1 MNFLEN
7 TSNLYAIILFLLLVV
22 IFILFLYLRQKKQ
35 LAKEKG
41 QANISRER
49 IDLFLAANADIKTM
63 FEEIAKV
70 NSRSLKNIYLKEKI
84 KSRLVVRSHD
94 LLSFSKTVSMIK
106 LLPKENQAILK
117 DLLFE
122 AVSSKPPYYLGGLLS
137 RSIIEMPFNSRKSK
151 ERLAIEEIVY
161 KTDVKYNK
169 KVLESAIKY
178 TAKYLKGRGKIVSE
192 NTRLKLKNEIVNLK
206 IAVENLKE

>member
-7 TSNLYAIILFLLLVV
+7 TSYLYAIILFLLLVV

-41 QANISRER
+41 QADISRER

-84 KSRLVVRSHD
+84 KSRLIVRSHD
-94 LLSFSKTVSMIK
+94 LLAFSKTVSMIK

-137 RSIIEMPFNSRKSK
+137 RSIIEMPFSSRKSK
-151 ERLAIEEIVY
+151 ERLAIEEIIY
-161 KTDVKYNK
+161 KTEVKYHK

-178 TAKYLKGRGKIVSE
+178 TVKYLKGRGKIISE
-192 NTRLKLKNEIVNLK
+192 NTRLRLKNEIGNLK
-206 IAVENLKE
+206 IEFGNLKE